1 MALPAS
7 WVDHLFGRLSLR
19 YGAAFLRQ
27 WPDAPIDTLKADW
40 ADVLDGTRG
49 DSISYALRYLPNNP
63 PNAMQFRALC
73 RAAPLPDSPALPPPD
88 VRADPERV
96 SAIVARLKAPDGRNE
111 TPAEKCARNILH
123 IVAERGGRVSLAQRH
138 QLEAMGWSDASGTW
152 ERVAPMQVLSEV
164 AA

>member
-40 ADVLDGTRG
+40 ADVLDGTLG
-49 DSISYALRYLPNNP
+49 DSISYALRYLPNIP

-73 RAAPLPDSPALPPPD
+73 RAAPPPDALALPPPA

-96 SAIVARLKAPDGRNE
+96 RAIVARRKAPDDRNE
-111 TPAEKCARNILH
+111 TPAEKCARNILR

-138 QLEAMGWSDASGTW
+138 QLEAMGWSDASGAW
-152 ERVAPMQVLSEV
+152 ERIAPMQVLSEV